1 LANAVL
7 GREDPSV
14 TPIQGPA
21 AKSSK
26 STRADEE
33 KIRAFTEQTRG
44 RSLVEEHQAKK
55 KAGKGEGGKKGEEEE
70 DDPSK
75 RAFDWEKDMKVGGQ
89 ISNSQRQQMVNRAAN
104 FGGRFQKG
112 SFL

>member
-1 LANAVL
+1 M
-7 GREDPSV
+7 
-14 TPIQGPA
+14 
-21 AKSSK
+21 
-26 STRADEE
+26 
-33 KIRAFTEQTRG
+33 
-44 RSLVEEHQAKK
+44 VEEFAEAKK
-55 KAGKGEGGKKGEEEE
+55 EGKREKDGGGKGEGGKKEGEDGD

-89 ISNSQRQQMVNRAAN
+89 ISNSQRQQLLNRAAN

>member
-1 LANAVL
+1 MLLTPDPEPEDGALEDEANFRDLSFVGSGAA
-7 GREDPSV
+7 REE
-14 TPIQGPA
+14 G
-21 AKSSK
+21 
-26 STRADEE
+26 ADDDD
-33 KIRAFTEQTRG
+33 
-44 RSLVEEHQAKK
+44 
-55 KAGKGEGGKKGEEEE
+55 

-89 ISNSQRQQMVNRAAN
+89 ISNSQRQQLLNRAAN